1 MSGAKSVRKG
11 KRYERRVAVEL
22 RKVFSDSGRCLQFQ
36 RAHGA
41 PDVRA
46 GPLWVEVKGRQVPAV
61 RTWKAA
67 DAAMRAAG
75 ACASDVAALVM
86 PSGGTG
92 PLLITLPLR
101 DLIEL
106 LKIGISCPKCGGGR
120 DDLCDG
126 CREYPGEDF

>member
-1 MSGAKSVRKG
+1 MSGKKSVTKG

-22 RKVFSDSGRCLQFQ
+22 RKIFSNSGRCLQYQ

-46 GPLWVEVKGRQVPAV
+46 GPLWVEVKGHQVPAV

-67 DAAMRAAG
+67 EKKMRDAG
-75 ACASDVAALVM
+75 ASDVAALVM

-101 DLIEL
+101 DLIRL
-106 LKIGISCPKCGGGR
+106 LSCEKCGEPVCGFGAWICN
-120 DDLCDG
+120 DCA
-126 CREYPGEDF
+126 EYPGDDW